1 MPMPKDTPPRTCAV
15 CGSTFI
21 PNSKDQRAC
30 GHACGHALKT
40 KNVRKPCAKCG
51 LEFKPVYKAQRYCS
65 RACGLTAKRKDRTV
79 VCAKCGNA
87 FERPHGK
94 QRTYCSR
101 SCAASIINLTGAL
114 PVGIK
119 RINPNGYV
127 MLKVGR
133 VWRQEHRVVMEHH
146 IHRPLAAREYVHHK
160 NGDRADNRIENLELW
175 STKGKSRKDPPG
187 QRVEDLIEQ
196 IMAHASLSGLDDRQ
210 RFNLQA
216 FLGVLLH

>member
-1 MPMPKDTPPRTCAV
+1 MVSCEHCGAPVAPQGKRFCSTTCWYAFTRARRTVPCEVCRQLFERKVKTQRTCSVECSNASKRV
-15 CGSTFI
+15 DKLVTCKTCG
-21 PNSKDQRAC
+21 
-30 GHACGHALKT
+30 KT
-40 KNVRKPCAKCG
+40 
-51 LEFKPVYKAQRYCS
+51 
-65 RACGLTAKRKDRTV
+65 
-79 VCAKCGNA
+79 

-94 QRTYCSR
+94 QRTFCSR
-101 SCAASIINLTGAL
+101 ACSQTGRDCT
-114 PVGIK
+114 GRK
-119 RINPNGYV
+119 RAPNGTKRVNTSGYV